1 VHSNPS
7 KVVREV
13 WENLVELAEE
23 EAKALLKDVFIG
35 YSDAEDR
42 LSVPVPTLKR
52 VFHKYTNQLHHTGG

>member
-7 KVVREV
+7 KVVRDV
-13 WENLVELAEE
+13 WENLVELAGNEE
-23 EAKALLKDVFIG
+23 EAKALLKDIFIG

-52 VFHKYTNQLHHTGG
+52 VFHKYINQ